1 MLVQIMALYYTAV
14 FIMFTLLD
22 VTGAVS
28 TRRPQD
34 NSSVKCGRVDDCT
47 IICDTSNACES
58 VTVHVSTNL
67 VSIECTG
74 ASSCLYMKITSDYV
88 PTLNITATGTGSL
101 SNAVIVIESTN
112 SNVYTLCSAD
122 NACTS
127 TTFFYQNNQSV
138 THTCRG

>member
-14 FIMFTLLD
+14 FMFTLLD

-34 NSSVKCGRVDDCT
+34 NSSLKCGETEDCT
-47 IICDTSNACES
+47 IICDTSNACDS
-58 VTVHVSTNL
+58 VTVHVSTNCNF

-74 ASSCLYMKITSDYV
+74 VSSCLYMTITSDYV
-88 PTLNITATGTGSL
+88 PALNITATGTGSL
-101 SNAVIVIESTN
+101 SNAVIVIDSTN
-112 SNVYTLCSAD
+112 GNVYTLCSAD

-127 TTFFYQNNQSV
+127 ATFFYQNKQSV
-138 THTCRG
+138 T